1 VQKLE
6 ILARDRASF
15 YLNRQIRVF
24 QIFVDQMACGLKT
37 QMRSGQRLCSSIFK
51 TTDCV
56 SALGK
61 VVWRR

>member
-1 VQKLE
+1 VQKFE

-15 YLNRQIRVF
+15 YLSRQIQAF
-24 QIFVDQMACGLKT
+24 QIFEDQMACGLKT

-51 TTDCV
+51 MTNCV

-61 VVWRR
+61 VV